1 MLYSEE
7 FLHRNPFP
15 EWFDAHLLG
24 GHPQVE
30 AILDGEVFEVD
41 EKLKDLLERINKEL
55 LLTIQSCQYN
65 FFGWSTVSCTY

>member
-1 MLYSEE
+1 MSTTREQRHKSRLKMLYSEE

-41 EKLKDLLERINKEL
+41 ENSKIFLNA
-55 LLTIQSCQYN
+55 
-65 FFGWSTVSCTY
+65 STRSYC